1 MQVSI
6 NGESRELPA
15 GATVQT
21 IVAGLPDTPQGRGL
35 AVALDGE
42 VVPRGRWE
50 DTRLDEGAR
59 LEVVVAVQGG

>member
-1 MQVSI
+1 MRVLI
-6 NGESRELPA
+6 NGQSRELPA

-21 IVAGLPDTPQGRGL
+21 IVATLPDTPQGRGM

-42 VVPRGRWE
+42 VVPRGRW
-50 DTRLDEGAR
+50 DSTQLDEGAR

>member
-1 MQVSI
+1 MQVVV
-6 NGESRELPA
+6 NGQSRELPA

-21 IVAGLPDTPQGRGL
+21 IVAALPDTPQGRGL

-50 DTRLDEGAR
+50 STRLDEGAR